1 MGTQGGTDVGTLV
14 PKWPSCLF
22 SIGCAAFKPVLIP
35 RSSGNLD
42 VEAPA
47 SQATFKGASW
57 YVFGEL
63 AARAGNSKAALRKQF
78 LLWMNW
84 MCYSG
89 TSNLRDVL
97 LRLVEFLCEVLGR
110 RLAGY
115 LDKGHL
121 FSVACQVARRL
132 AHAVVVV
139 PLDEE
144 VWAVEQTEGQR
155 RRRRGRRRK
164 ITEALLQCVMRGL
177 ACRLKP
183 NSYGISMILCHP
195 HGSGA
200 AKQAYGKAPN
210 ICNIREVAPHPM
222 RDLHT
227 PCTAPG
233 CSMGRLLQRKA
244 RKKKEFKVPVKTL

>member
-1 MGTQGGTDVGTLV
+1 M
-14 PKWPSCLF
+14 
-22 SIGCAAFKPVLIP
+22 
-35 RSSGNLD
+35 
-42 VEAPA
+42 
-47 SQATFKGASW
+47 
-57 YVFGEL
+57 
-63 AARAGNSKAALRKQF
+63 
-78 LLWMNW
+78 
-84 MCYSG
+84 
-89 TSNLRDVL
+89 
-97 LRLVEFLCEVLGR
+97 
-110 RLAGY
+110 
-115 LDKGHL
+115 
-121 FSVACQVARRL
+121 
-132 AHAVVVV
+132 
-139 PLDEE
+139 
-144 VWAVEQTEGQR
+144 EQTEGQR

-244 RKKKEFKVPVKTL
+244 RKKKEFSEDTVISQKAPFPDIHRRDLSSSCVLYINRCYQTTVLGSNFFFFVLSLIYTYRLVRLLPPRFSLLDSCAAPLHLVAQHESLNVLES